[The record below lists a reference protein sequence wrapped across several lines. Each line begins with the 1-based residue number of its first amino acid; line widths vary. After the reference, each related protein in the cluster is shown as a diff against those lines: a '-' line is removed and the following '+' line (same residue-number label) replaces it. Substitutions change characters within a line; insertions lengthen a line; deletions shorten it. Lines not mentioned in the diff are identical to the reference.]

1 MEKRDTTV
9 AQAVLVSG
17 PATITGSRRVIER
30 DAAQEAAVEVA
41 QATGTLVDGGL
52 GVEAAAQAES
62 VALGEVVAPAG
73 TAVAVGEAEL
83 TREERRAVGQ
93 SVFRLAWP
101 AIGENALQTLLGLV
115 DTAIV
120 ARLGTAALAGVGAA
134 QQLIW
139 VLTTALIAVSMGT
152 TVLIAHFV
160 GSSERGKANEVL
172 KQSLIVAAIASVIL
186 TPVAFISGPLMAM
199 LGLEGEA
206 WQEGTTYLS
215 ITLFFSISLVMML
228 VAGAALRG
236 SGDTRT
242 PMMVTGFINVIN
254 AVLAVELVFGGVRA
268 SSVLGEWL
276 TGLVNIFGISG
287 QINVPGLT
295 WIAPMGVAGSA
306 LATALS
312 RTLGSVILLGV
323 FFLPRARLRLPG
335 AGSWKPN
342 IPVIWRMLRI
352 GIPSA
357 VEQLFMSLGVLVF
370 SFMVIGMGEAV
381 FATSRLAVNAV
392 FLSQLPG
399 TGFAIAATTLVGQ
412 SLGAKSP
419 RRALLGAQLSMR
431 SAVIWMSV
439 MGVVFILFG
448 DRILMIFTDDPRLLS
463 MGWDA
468 LKVVAL
474 NQPALAIAFVLGGV
488 LRGAGDVRYPMW
500 VTSLAVWFVRLP
512 VAAFLG
518 LPQVC
523 VPFTGVCVQGM
534 GLGLVGV
541 YFGLVVEGAVRAFLM
556 FFRFRGGK
564 WQRIKV

>member
-1 MEKRDTTV
+1 M
-9 AQAVLVSG
+9 
-17 PATITGSRRVIER
+17 
-30 DAAQEAAVEVA
+30 
-41 QATGTLVDGGL
+41 
-52 GVEAAAQAES
+52 
-62 VALGEVVAPAG
+62 
-73 TAVAVGEAEL
+73 
-83 TREERRAVGQ
+83 
-93 SVFRLAWP
+93 
-101 AIGENALQTLLGLV
+101 
-115 DTAIV
+115 

-172 KQSLIVAAIASVIL
+172 KQSLILAAVASIIL

-254 AVLAVELVFGGVRA
+254 AILAVELVFGGVRA

-370 SFMVIGMGEAV
+370 SFMVIGMGEVV

-392 FLSQLPG
+392 FLSQMPG

-431 SAVIWMSV
+431 SAVIWMSL

-541 YFGLVVEGAVRAFLM
+541 YFGLVVEGAVRAVLM

>member
-9 AQAVLVSG
+9 AQAIQTSA
-17 PATITGSRRVIER
+17 PASITGTRRPVER
-30 DAAQEAAVEVA
+30 EAAYDAALEVA
-41 QATGTLVDGGL
+41 QATGSLAAGSIGI
-52 GVEAAAQAES
+52 EAAAQAES
-62 VALGEVVAPAG
+62 VALGETVVPAG
-73 TAVAVGEAEL
+73 VDVREPEL
-83 TREERRAVGQ
+83 TREERREVGR

-115 DTAIV
+115 DTAVV

-134 QQLIW
+134 QQLVW

-152 TVLIAHFV
+152 TVLIAHFI
-160 GSSERGKANEVL
+160 GSNERRKANEVL
-172 KQSLIVAAIASVIL
+172 KQSLIVAAVASIIL

-199 LGLEGEA
+199 LGLDGEA
-206 WQEGTTYLS
+206 AQEGATYLS
-215 ITLFFSISLVMML
+215 ITLFFSISMVMML

-254 AVLAVELVFGGVRA
+254 VILAIELVFGGVRA

-276 TGLVNIFGISG
+276 TGLVNSFGISG
-287 QINVPGLT
+287 QVNVPGLT
-295 WIAPMGVAGSA
+295 FIPPMGVAGSA

-312 RTLGSVILLGV
+312 RTLGAAILLGI
-323 FFLPRARLRLPG
+323 FFLPRARLRLTG
-335 AGSWKPN
+335 AGSWMPN
-342 IPVIWRMLRI
+342 IPVIWRMLKI

-357 VEQLFMSLGVLVF
+357 LEQLFMSLGVLVF
-370 SFMVIGMGEAV
+370 SFMVIGMGEVV

-431 SAVIWMSV
+431 SAVIWMSA
-439 MGVVFILFG
+439 MGAIFIFFG
-448 DRILMIFTDDPRLLS
+448 DQILRVFTDDPQLLS

-474 NQPALAIAFVLGGV
+474 NQPALAIAFVLGGA

-518 LPQVC
+518 LPQFC
-523 VPFTGVCVQGM
+523 LPFTGVCTPGL

-541 YFGLVVEGAVRAFLM
+541 YFGLVVEGAIRAALM